1 MRDWWLRTLLVLQR
15 PRPVFVALRDDSKE
29 SMSDRAEPVLFVIL
43 LAGIAGVLSTRSA
56 GQLMD
61 DGDYDN
67 VLVAVWAFL
76 AGGVYG
82 IFGYFVFGAILH
94 GGGRALGSQGTYR
107 RARHVLAFA
116 ATPVALSLVLWPIK
130 LAVYGDALFRSG
142 GSDHT
147 RGMRVFDVLEL
158 AFLLWAAVLL
168 VTGVRA
174 VHGWTWS
181 RAAAACALALA
192 VPTLLGVVL
201 AL

>member
-29 SMSDRAEPVLFVIL
+29 SMSDRAEPVLLVIL

-67 VLVAVWAFL
+67 LLVAVWAFL

-116 ATPVALSLVLWPIK
+116 ATPIALSLVLWPIK

-147 RGMRVFDVLEL
+147 PGMRVFDALEL
-158 AFLLWAAVLL
+158 AFLLWAAALL
-168 VTGVRA
+168 VIGVRA

-181 RAAAACALALA
+181 RAAAACALAVVL
-192 VPTLLGVVL
+192 PTLVGIAL

>member
-29 SMSDRAEPVLFVIL
+29 SMSDRAEPVLLVIL

-67 VLVAVWAFL
+67 LLVAVWAFL

-82 IFGYFVFGAILH
+82 IFGYFAFGAIPH

-116 ATPVALSLVLWPIK
+116 ATPIALSLVLWPIK

-147 RGMRVFDVLEL
+147 PGMRVFDALEL
-158 AFLLWAAVLL
+158 AFLLWAAALL
-168 VTGVRA
+168 VIGVRA

-181 RAAAACALALA
+181 RAAAACALAVVL
-192 VPTLLGVVL
+192 PTLVGIAL

>member
-29 SMSDRAEPVLFVIL
+29 SISDRAEPVLLVIL
-43 LAGIAGVLSTRSA
+43 LAGIAGVLSTRTA

-67 VLVAVWAFL
+67 LLVAIWAFL

-82 IFGYFVFGAILH
+82 IFGYFALGAVLH
-94 GGGRALGSQGTYR
+94 GSGRALGSQGTYR

-116 ATPVALSLVLWPIK
+116 ATPIALSLVLWPIK

-142 GSDHT
+142 GSDHSA
-147 RGMRVFDVLEL
+147 GIRVFDAFEL
-158 AFLLWAAVLL
+158 AFLLWAALLL
-168 VTGVRA
+168 VIGVRA

-181 RAAAACALALA
+181 RAAAACAGA
-192 VPTLLGVVL
+192 VVL
-201 AL
+201 PTVLGIALGL